1 MPRIIYRCLK
11 LNILVDFSG
20 KTKQNITQNSTLRE
34 IIVQDLKQTH
44 TSTAT
49 VLTGLYICQA
59 VVNMHSLHGKV
70 SLYRT

>member
-1 MPRIIYRCLK
+1 MLKVEHFSGFQWKNKTKYHSK
-11 LNILVDFSG
+11 LNTF
-20 KTKQNITQNSTLRE
+20 E
-34 IIVQDLKQTH
+34 IIAQDLKQTH
-44 TSTAT
+44 TSTVT